1 MIRDFYIRLIFGTS
15 LFLAL
20 QSCGSYKYQ
29 TDVYEYVFAE
39 VDTLYILVHQKG
51 KKVKGEVLLIPE
63 YDSLYESTIKRLVGP
78 ITRKKFRV
86 IEVQKFGFDNY
97 AVRSG
102 TDDLEFYLDQITD
115 GFNVFQSQKDS
126 MAPQLPLYILGVH
139 EGAIVAPRLAI
150 SLNAEK
156 LYLVNPH
163 FTPYRELFIQ
173 LTQLEDKARVE
184 RFLDGLYMTSREEAL
199 AWFHFIEITD
209 PTDRLFAQRSVK
221 YWKVYF
227 DFQPDAYF
235 TGWEGS
241 LKILLFEDFPLNIPI
256 ETSKRELLFRKR
268 KPNDVQVVPGHGR
281 NKSDYQTIEKWLKKE
296 IGN

>member
-1 MIRDFYIRLIFGTS
+1 MKRGFYICLAFIAS
-15 LFLAL
+15 IILAL

-29 TDVYEYVFAE
+29 TEVYQYVFAE
-39 VDTLYILVHQKG
+39 IDTLNILVHQKG
-51 KKVKGEVLLIPE
+51 NKVKGEVLLIPE
-63 YDSLYESTIKRLVGP
+63 YDSLYENTINRLVGP
-78 ITRKKFRV
+78 FTRKKLRV

-102 TDDLEFYLDQITD
+102 SDDPEFYLNTITD

-126 MAPQLPLYILGVH
+126 MAPQLPLYIVGVH
-139 EGAIVAPRLAI
+139 EGAIVAPRLAT

-156 LYLVNPH
+156 LFLVNPH
-163 FTPYRELFIQ
+163 FTTFRELVIQ
-173 LTQLEDKARVE
+173 LTMLEDTPRVQ
-184 RFLDGLYMTSREEAL
+184 RFLEGLYMTSREETL
-199 AWFHFIEITD
+199 AWYHYIDITD

-235 TGWEGS
+235 TGWQGH
-241 LKILLFEDFPLNIPI
+241 LKVLLFEDFPLNIPM
-256 ETSKRELLFRKR
+256 EKSERERLFKNRQ
-268 KPNDVQVVPGHGR
+268 PNDLQVVPGHGR

-296 IGN
+296 ISN